1 MWICRAAFSQEKVF
15 ALLPPPIFLWFFPAA
30 CDKIVEKLC
39 KGEKKVK
46 KKDVFSLLGL
56 SVGSLL
62 AAILAGVVLLTA
74 VYALPT
80 RRMRHNVS
88 ISLPYLLAEGDRYQW
103 APYHNGTEL
112 DGFTDALMLSNA
124 IFEGTGNPLQ
134 DALTNP
140 RMEFTPGDMVPVDSL
155 SQYAQGREDGRI
167 VTYARYWHGYLLL
180 LKPLLLFFTPS
191 DLRLLNMTVQLLLA
205 AAVLGLCYKRKGFR
219 LALPM
224 GAALLCLNP
233 ISTAL
238 CFQYTDVAVLTLLS
252 CAVLLAFRTDRKKYG
267 CLLYLWLGIGIGFFD
282 FLTYPVA
289 ALGMLLLTEMMLS
302 EDSLWKKIG
311 IMLRNSTA
319 WAVGY
324 GGMWAGKW
332 VIASILTD
340 QNVISDALQNVAGRT
355 SSTDGGKT
363 VEFFTVLWQNLQN
376 YVNPAMK
383 LLVLL
388 LAVGV
393 LYLLVVKKYKLSL
406 SAGSLVPLALCAL
419 LPMAWYFCVKNHSMI
434 HAYMTHR
441 DLAVTVMALGCM
453 VGVSLQRGRGYE
465 K

>member
-1 MWICRAAFSQEKVF
+1 M
-15 ALLPPPIFLWFFPAA
+15 
-30 CDKIVEKLC
+30 
-39 KGEKKVK
+39 K

-56 SVGSLL
+56 SAASLL

-88 ISLPYLLAEGDRYQW
+88 ISLPYILSEGDRYQW

-112 DGFTDALMLSNA
+112 DGFTDAIMLSNA
-124 IFEGTGNPLQ
+124 IFEGTGNPLR

-140 RMEFTPGDMVPVDSL
+140 RMEFTPGDSVPVDSL
-155 SQYAQGREDGRI
+155 SQYAQGNEDGRV
-167 VTYARYWHGYLLL
+167 VTYARYWHGYLLF

-205 AAVLGLCYKRKGFR
+205 ALVLGLAYKQKGFR
-219 LALPM
+219 LALPL

-233 ISTAL
+233 VSTAL
-238 CFQYTDVAVLTLLS
+238 CFQYTDVYLLTLLS
-252 CAVLLAFRTDRKKYG
+252 CTVLLLFRTDRKKWG

-289 ALGMLLLTEMMLS
+289 ALGMLLLTEMMLC
-302 EDSLWKKIG
+302 EENLWKKIG
-311 IMLRNSTA
+311 RMVLDSTA

-324 GGMWAGKW
+324 IGMWAGKW
-332 VIASILTD
+332 VVSSLLTD
-340 QNVISDALQNVAGRT
+340 QNVILDALQNVAGRT
-355 SSTDGGKT
+355 SSTSGEEA

-376 YVNPAMK
+376 YVNPAVE

-388 LAVGV
+388 LVIGV
-393 LYLLVVKKYKLSL
+393 ACLLIFKKYKFCFSG
-406 SAGSLVPLALCAL
+406 ATLVPLALCGL
-419 LPMAWYFCVKNHSMI
+419 LPIAWYFCVKNHSMI

-453 VGVSLQRGRGYE
+453 VGVSLKKPDDR
-465 K
+465 

>member
-1 MWICRAAFSQEKVF
+1 MEKS
-15 ALLPPPIFLWFFPAA
+15 LQRR
-30 CDKIVEKLC
+30 KT
-39 KGEKKVK
+39 VK

-56 SVGSLL
+56 SAASLL

-88 ISLPYLLAEGDRYQW
+88 ISLPYILAEGDRYQW

-124 IFEGTGNPLQ
+124 IFEGTGDPLR

-155 SQYAQGREDGRI
+155 SQYAQGNEDGRV

-205 AAVLGLCYKRKGFR
+205 AVVLGLCYQRKGFR
-219 LALPM
+219 LAIPM

-238 CFQYTDVAVLTLLS
+238 CFQYTDVYMLTLLS
-252 CAVLLAFRTDRKKYG
+252 CGGMLYFRTDRKRYG
-267 CLLYLWLGIGIGFFD
+267 CLLYLWLGIGIGFLD
-282 FLTYPVA
+282 FLTYPVT
-289 ALGMLLLTEMMLS
+289 ALGLLLLTEMMLC
-302 EDSLWKKIG
+302 EESLWKKIG
-311 IMLRNSTA
+311 RMALNSIA

-332 VIASILTD
+332 VVASVLTD
-340 QNVISDALQNVAGRT
+340 QNVILDALQNVAGRT
-355 SSTDGGKT
+355 SSTSGEEAVG
-363 VEFFTVLWQNLQN
+363 FFTVLWQNLQN

-383 LLVLL
+383 LLAL
-388 LAVGV
+388 LAIAGI
-393 LYLLVVKKYKLSL
+393 LYLLIVKKYRVSL
-406 SAGSLVPLALCAL
+406 SAKTLVPLALCAL

-453 VGVSLQRGRGYE
+453 AGASLGRPGNP
-465 K
+465 

>member
-1 MWICRAAFSQEKVF
+1 M
-15 ALLPPPIFLWFFPAA
+15 
-30 CDKIVEKLC
+30 
-39 KGEKKVK
+39 K

-56 SVGSLL
+56 SAASLL

-88 ISLPYLLAEGDRYQW
+88 ISLPYILAEGDRYQW

-112 DGFTDALMLSNA
+112 DGFTDAIMLSNA
-124 IFEGTGNPLQ
+124 IFEGTGNPLR

-140 RMEFTPGDMVPVDSL
+140 RMEFTPGDSVPVDSL
-155 SQYAQGREDGRI
+155 SQYAQGNEDGRI
-167 VTYARYWHGYLLL
+167 VTYARYWHGYLLF

-205 AAVLGLCYKRKGFR
+205 ALVLGLAYKQKGFC
-219 LALPM
+219 LALPL

-238 CFQYTDVAVLTLLS
+238 CFQYTDVYLLTLLS
-252 CAVLLAFRTDRKKYG
+252 CAVLLLFRTDRKKFG

-289 ALGMLLLTEMMLS
+289 ALGMLLLVEMMLC
-302 EDSLWKKIG
+302 EENLWKKIG
-311 IMLRNSTA
+311 RMVLDSTA
-319 WAVGY
+319 WAAGY
-324 GGMWAGKW
+324 IGMWAGKW
-332 VIASILTD
+332 VVSSLLTD
-340 QNVISDALQNVAGRT
+340 QNVILDALQNVAGRT
-355 SSTDGGKT
+355 SSTSGEEA

-376 YVNPAMK
+376 YVNPAVE

-388 LAVGV
+388 LVIGV
-393 LYLLVVKKYKLSL
+393 AYLLIVKKYKLCL
-406 SAGSLVPLALCAL
+406 STGSLVPLMLCAL
-419 LPMAWYFCVKNHSMI
+419 LPIAWYFCVKNHSMI

-453 VGVSLQRGRGYE
+453 AGVSL
-465 K
+465 KKPDKS